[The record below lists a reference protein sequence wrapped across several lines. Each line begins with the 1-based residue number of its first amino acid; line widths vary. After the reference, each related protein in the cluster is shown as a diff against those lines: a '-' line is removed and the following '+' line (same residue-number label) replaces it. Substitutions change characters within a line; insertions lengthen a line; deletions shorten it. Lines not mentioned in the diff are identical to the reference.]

1 MTGKLCDC
9 ADFLLATR
17 STYMKNAVATMRFQ
31 IQKIVMVG
39 LTTLTTSRRQ
49 DCFLETSKMHLKRET
64 AADLNVCG
72 GL

>member
-31 IQKIVMVG
+31 IQKIAMVG
-39 LTTLTTSRRQ
+39 LTTSSHNILKTGLLLRDFQDAFKEGDGSR
-49 DCFLETSKMHLKRET
+49 LERL
-64 AADLNVCG
+64 
-72 GL
+72 